1 MKTTT
6 LDLPGCRLHVCDT
19 GDALADTCFAFEAPT
34 ALVCLEAPAFQP
46 DVDAWKA
53 HLAALGK
60 PIVAVLTPYH
70 VGGAEQL
77 GETWATARTCAS
89 LQPGGPIHGIVNGF
103 QDTFHGAFLQPV
115 TPAKTIL
122 EGPLSIGGLHF
133 IVRNEGYG
141 FDLDLPAAKL
151 TATHLFGAD
160 CHSLLAS
167 PEAIDAAIAQCDRL
181 AAADTQIILSTH
193 HLPEGPDA
201 IPAKRAYLL
210 RVKEIAATAKDAAS
224 FIAAVKAAYPTLHAE
239 NYLTMTAQALFK
251 K

>member
-1 MKTTT
+1 MKTTI

-19 GDALADTCFAFEAPT
+19 GDALADTCFAFESPT
-34 ALVCLEAPAFQP
+34 AIVCLEAPAFQP
-46 DVDAWKA
+46 DVDAWKT
-53 HLAALGK
+53 HLATLGK

-89 LQPGGPIHGIVNGF
+89 LQPGGPIHGIVTGF
-103 QDTFHGAFLQPV
+103 KEAFHGTFLQPV
-115 TPAKTIL
+115 TPAKTIP
-122 EGPLSIGGLHF
+122 EGPLSIGGLDF
-133 IVRNEGYG
+133 IVHNEGYG

-160 CHSLLAS
+160 CHSLLVS

-181 AAADTQIILSTH
+181 AATDTQIILSTH

-201 IPAKRAYLL
+201 IPAKRDYLL
-210 RVKEIAATAKDAAS
+210 RVKEIAATAKDATA
-224 FIAAVKAAYPTLHAE
+224 FIAAVKATYPTLAAE
-239 NYLTMTAQALFK
+239 GYLTMTAQALFK
-251 K
+251 

>member
-6 LDLPGCRLHVCDT
+6 LDLPGCTLHVCDT
-19 GDALADTCFAFEAPT
+19 GDALADTCFAFESPT

-53 HLAALGK
+53 YLATLGK
-60 PIVAVLTPYH
+60 PIAAVLTPYH

-89 LQPGGPIHGIVNGF
+89 LQPGGPIHGIVTGF
-103 QDTFHGAFLQPV
+103 KDAFHGAFLQPV
-115 TPAKTIL
+115 TPAKTIP
-122 EGPLSIGGLHF
+122 EGPLSVGGLDF
-133 IVRNEGYG
+133 VVRNEGYG

-160 CHSLLAS
+160 CHSLLVS
-167 PEAIDAAIAQCDRL
+167 TEAIDAAIAQCDRL
-181 AAADTQIILSTH
+181 AAAGTQVILSTH
-193 HLPEGPDA
+193 HLPEGPEA

-210 RVKEIAATAKDAAS
+210 RVKELAVASADAAT
-224 FIAAVKAAYPTLHAE
+224 FVAAVKAAYPTLAAE
-239 NYLTMTAQALFK
+239 AYLSMTAQALFR
-251 K
+251 

>member
-1 MKTTT
+1 MKTTI

-19 GDALADTCFAFEAPT
+19 GDALADTCFAFESPT
-34 ALVCLEAPAFQP
+34 AIVCLEAPAFQP
-46 DVDAWKA
+46 DVDAWKT
-53 HLAALGK
+53 HLATLGK

-89 LQPGGPIHGIVNGF
+89 LQPGGPIHGIVTGF
-103 QDTFHGAFLQPV
+103 KEAFH
-115 TPAKTIL
+115 
-122 EGPLSIGGLHF
+122 
-133 IVRNEGYG
+133 G

-160 CHSLLAS
+160 CHSLLLS

-181 AAADTQIILSTH
+181 AATDTQIILSTH

-201 IPAKRAYLL
+201 IPTKRDYLL
-210 RVKEIAATAKDAAS
+210 RVKEIAATAKDATT
-224 FIAAVKAAYPTLHAE
+224 FIAAVKAAYPTLAAE
-239 NYLTMTAQALFK
+239 AYLNMTAQALFK
-251 K
+251 

>member
-1 MKTTT
+1 MKTTI

-19 GDALADTCFAFEAPT
+19 GDALADTCFAFESPT
-34 ALVCLEAPAFQP
+34 AIVCLEAPAFQP
-46 DVDAWKA
+46 DVDAWKT
-53 HLAALGK
+53 HLATLGK

-89 LQPGGPIHGIVNGF
+89 LQPGGPIHGIVTGF
-103 QDTFHGAFLQPV
+103 KEAFHGTFLQPV
-115 TPAKTIL
+115 TPAKTIP
-122 EGPLSIGGLHF
+122 EGPLSIGGLDF

-160 CHSLLAS
+160 CHSLLVS

-181 AAADTQIILSTH
+181 AATDTQIILSTH

-201 IPAKRAYLL
+201 ISAKRDYLL
-210 RVKEIAATAKDAAS
+210 RVKEIAATAKDATS
-224 FIAAVKAAYPTLHAE
+224 FITAIKAAYPTLAAE
-239 NYLTMTAQALFK
+239 ATSP
-251 K
+251 